1 MQLFGDGMRYVYGMR
16 LRGFAPLCQ
25 PMEGLIEAEYDESG
39 EYYSLLTYDR
49 KLTEKEIHDY
59 ELAEVGEYEN

>member
-1 MQLFGDGMRYVYGMR
+1 MVTKYLYGMR
-16 LRGFAPLCQ
+16 LRGFSPGCQ
-25 PMEGLIEAEYDESG
+25 PMQGLIEAEYDESG